1 MQDLLMWFSFDAMG
15 DLIFDTS
22 FNMLRNRQW
31 HPVVNH
37 VKNGLHL
44 IGLLSSIPWLTH
56 IGFRLSPRIGMLRR
70 WYELVDYCRD
80 HIQRHSRDENWG
92 TSASNF
98 MHYMLKQE
106 AKIDNGG
113 PSWLEGDTLFF
124 IVAGRYVVVLDH
136 YSLMACLLIYMY
148 WQRALG

>member
-1 MQDLLMWFSFDAMG
+1 
-15 DLIFDTS
+15 
-22 FNMLRNRQW
+22 
-31 HPVVNH
+31 
-37 VKNGLHL
+37 
-44 IGLLSSIPWLTH
+44 
-56 IGFRLSPRIGMLRR
+56 
-70 WYELVDYCRD
+70 
-80 HIQRHSRDENWG
+80 
-92 TSASNF
+92 